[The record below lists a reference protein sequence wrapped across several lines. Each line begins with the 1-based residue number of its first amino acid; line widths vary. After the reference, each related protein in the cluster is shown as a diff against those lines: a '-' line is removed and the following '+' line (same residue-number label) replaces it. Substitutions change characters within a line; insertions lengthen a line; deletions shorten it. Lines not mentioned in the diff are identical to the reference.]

1 MTIQSI
7 STSIRNILT
16 VTIAAACAT
25 GCTVVS
31 HSDTPS
37 TESTAT
43 NAILQ
48 ALFEDPEFKDITRK
62 CRFKHGGYD
71 LTITLD
77 PKQEP
82 PKIHEYRCVPS
93 LTERFTSLRNPADP
107 FRKFDSRVKPIA
119 LQLID
124 IHTGDLLFASGMR
137 EKTPPHPNP
146 PAQYDQLD

>member
-7 STSIRNILT
+7 STSIRIVFTMIVVLT
-16 VTIAAACAT
+16 YAI
-25 GCTVVS
+25 GCTAVS
-31 HSDTPS
+31 YSDTPS
-37 TESTAT
+37 TESAAT
-43 NAILQ
+43 NAMLQ
-48 ALFEDPEFKDITRK
+48 ALFEEPEFKNIIRK

-93 LTERFTSLRNPADP
+93 LTQRFTSLRNPSNP
-107 FRKFDSRVKPIA
+107 FRKVDSRVKPIA

-124 IHTGDLLFASGMR
+124 VETGDLLFASGMR